1 MSNKIKGWVQLVIVV
16 LVIIAS
22 FTISNF
28 LGAKRPPVVRSSGAD
43 RALFVETQKVTP
55 GPYRIAFETTGTVE
69 ARAEIGIVPQVSGRV
84 VAVNDRFFEGGTF
97 EADEVL
103 FRIDPRDFELE
114 VERLEA
120 EVARAETN
128 LDLETAEAEAAL
140 SEWLQINGSKAA
152 PSLVARK
159 PQMAEARAN
168 LKAAKAQLENA
179 RLDLERASFAL
190 PFSGRVLSSELAEGQ
205 YVTAGQSYGT
215 VFDLETLEVRASLED
230 RQLEWLLGAE
240 APDITIT
247 ATYLGKT
254 REYQTFLKRGASS
267 LDSQTRFAT
276 VSFGFEDTVRD
287 VLPGVFV
294 KIHIQ
299 GSNLDDVSLLPPDAL
314 QKEGVV
320 WVVKAD
326 NTLSALKPD
335 IAYANDD
342 HVVARGINQT
352 VNVVTSRLSGATEGM
367 SVLKQVMETGPY
379 MPEDQIGERKT
390 AQEAIHG
397 SS

>member
-1 MSNKIKGWVQLVIVV
+1 MNNKVKGWVQLIIVV

-22 FTISNF
+22 FAISNL
-28 LGAKRPPVVRSSGAD
+28 LGAKRPPVARSSGAD
-43 RALFVETQKVTP
+43 RALVVETQKVTP

-69 ARAEIGIVPQVSGRV
+69 ARAEIGIVPQVSGRI
-84 VAVNDRFFEGGTF
+84 VAVNDQFFEGGTF
-97 EADEVL
+97 EADAVL

-120 EVARAETN
+120 EVARAETG
-128 LDLETAEAEAAL
+128 LDLENAEAEAAL
-140 SEWLQINGSKAA
+140 SEWRQINGSKTP

-179 RLDLERASFAL
+179 RLDLERTRFSL
-190 PFSGRVLSSELAEGQ
+190 PFSGRVLSSELAQGQ

-215 VFDLETLEVRASLED
+215 VFDMETLEVRASLED
-230 RQLEWLLGAE
+230 RQLEWLLSAE
-240 APDITIT
+240 SPDIIIT
-247 ATYLGKT
+247 ATYLGRT
-254 REYQTFLKRGASS
+254 REYRTFLKRGASS

-276 VSFGFEDTVRD
+276 VSFGFEGTVRD

-294 KIHIQ
+294 SIHIQ
-299 GSNLDDVSLLPPDAL
+299 GSHLSDVSLLPADAL

-320 WVVKAD
+320 WIVKAD

-335 IAYANDD
+335 IAYANDEYIA
-342 HVVARGINQT
+342 ARGIHQT
-352 VNVVTSRLSGATEGM
+352 VNVVTSRLSGATEGIR
-367 SVLKQVMETGPY
+367 VLKPGMKAEPHNL
-379 MPEDQIGERKT
+379 EKQIGAGKT
-390 AQEAIHG
+390 AKEAIHE
-397 SS
+397 S

>member
-1 MSNKIKGWVQLVIVV
+1 MSNKTKGLVQFIIVV

-22 FTISNF
+22 FAISNL
-28 LGAKRPPVVRSSGAD
+28 LGSKRPPVARSSGAD
-43 RALFVETQKVTP
+43 RALFVETKKVTP

-84 VAVNDRFFEGGTF
+84 VAVNDQFFEGGMF
-97 EADEVL
+97 EAEEVL

-120 EVARAETN
+120 EVARAETS

-140 SEWLQINGSKAA
+140 SEWRQINGSKAA

-159 PQMAEARAN
+159 PQMAEARVN

-190 PFSGRVLSSELAEGQ
+190 PFSGRVLSSELARGQ

-215 VFDLETLEVRASLED
+215 VFDMETLEVRASLED
-230 RQLEWLLGAE
+230 KQLEWLLGAE

-247 ATYLGKT
+247 ATYLGET
-254 REYQTFLKRGASS
+254 RAYQTFLKRGASS

-276 VSFGFEDTVRD
+276 VSFGFENTVRD

-299 GSNLDDVSLLPPDAL
+299 GSNLDDVSILPAGAM

-326 NTLSALKPD
+326 STLSVLKPD
-335 IAYANDD
+335 IVYADDD
-342 HVVARGINQT
+342 HIAARGIHQT
-352 VNVVTSRLSGATEGM
+352 VNVVTSRLSGATEGV
-367 SVLKQVMETGPY
+367 SVTQQGMKTEPHVFEKQNSYG
-379 MPEDQIGERKT
+379 KT
-390 AQEAIHG
+390 AQEPAHE
-397 SS
+397 S